1 MVWHGGRMSEAL
13 VLPRDADE
21 AVALTAAGHS
31 FEYVHFWGHSPKADG
46 SAGRGCLSQ
55 WWPAAFTE
63 GEHRFASAEHYM
75 MAHKA
80 WLFGDDA
87 SAKKILAAGHPGE
100 AQALGRKVGGFDQSV
115 WEAERFEIVVRGN
128 LAKFGQ
134 HPDLSAYLSGTEKRV
149 LVEASPRDRIWGIGL
164 GETDPL
170 AASPATWKGLNLL
183 GFALMEARARLLR

>member
-1 MVWHGGRMSEAL
+1 MSAAL

-21 AVALTAAGHS
+21 AVAMTSAGQALK
-31 FEYVHFWGHSPKADG
+31 YVFFWGHSPEADG
-46 SAGRGCLSQ
+46 GAGRGCLSQ

-63 GEHRFASAEHYM
+63 DGHRFASAEHCM

-87 SAKKILAAGHPGE
+87 SARKILAAGHPGE
-100 AQALGRKVGGFDQSV
+100 AQALGRKVRGFDQKT
-115 WEAERFEIVVRGN
+115 WEAERFGIVVRGN
-128 LAKFGQ
+128 LAKFGR
-134 HPDLSAYLSGTEKRV
+134 HADLRAYLLGTERRV

-170 AASPATWKGLNLL
+170 AADPKTWKGRNLL
-183 GFALMEARARLLR
+183 GFALMEARAGLAA

>member
-1 MVWHGGRMSEAL
+1 LE
-13 VLPRDADE
+13 
-21 AVALTAAGHS
+21 AAGRA
-31 FEYVHFWGHSPKADG
+31 FEYVHFWGHSPEADG

-55 WWPAAFTE
+55 WWPAGFE
-63 GEHRFASAEHYM
+63 DDGHRFASAEHYM

-80 WLFGDDA
+80 WLFDDAA
-87 SAKKILAAGHPGE
+87 SAKKILNAGHPGE
-100 AQALGRKVGGFDQSV
+100 AQALGRKVRGFNQVV

-134 HPDLSAYLSGTEKRV
+134 HPDLRTYLLSTKHRV

-170 AASPATWKGLNLL
+170 ANSPSTWKGLNLL
-183 GFALMEARARLLR
+183 GFALMEARSKL